1 MKQKNVVLMVIAVG
15 CGLAAAFL
23 TSQMNAKSQVEQIDV
38 IVAAKDLPVGTTIT
52 REELNKLVKIKS
64 VPKDALPPAYVTNI
78 EELVDKRLSRPL
90 RAEETF
96 NPQDLLKGGAITLP
110 PGYNMVSLPV
120 SVGQAAAG
128 FVGPGSRV
136 DVIASVRLSN
146 QLKAFPLLVNM
157 LVVAVDTQTTYQGN
171 GVFPTLNMVS
181 FAVKPKEALVLSL
194 AKSRGCNLELMLR
207 HPETSNPN
215 ETNDDK
221 LDAIIKLLS
230 DERGSKALVAQP
242 GGQDTPDG
250 PHLNPNDLPLPTAKT
265 PPTTEPKPAPAPS
278 PEPPVAPPPSIAT
291 TSVLV
296 AKRDIEPNTVLTND
310 LITTSFEWKELP
322 KDYASEAVRDLSEY
336 VGQVFKTGVAKGQWV
351 TGFMIGAASSKA
363 PPQDPFTLPKPAPTP
378 EVKPV
383 PIKQNYHDVAVHSA
397 SGTRIHRYVEVAPG
411 QWKKLAEL
419 TPEQAAKSSAT
430 HPMPETPK
438 TPDDPPREKPIE

>member
-23 TSQMNAKSQVEQIDV
+23 TSQMNAKNQVEQVDV

-52 REELNKLVKIKS
+52 RDELNKLVKIKS
-64 VPKDALPPAYVTNI
+64 VPKDALPPAYVTNM

-171 GVFPTLNMVS
+171 GVFPSLNMVS

-242 GGQDTPDG
+242 GSQDTPDG
-250 PHLNPNDLPLPTAKT
+250 PHLIPDEPQPSAPKAT
-265 PPTTEPKPAPAPS
+265 PKPEPKPEPPAS
-278 PEPPVAPPPSIAT
+278 PEPPVAPPPSLAT
-291 TSVLV
+291 VQVLV
-296 AKRDIEPNTVLTND
+296 AKQDIDANTVLTND
-310 LITTSFEWKELP
+310 LITTAFEWKELP
-322 KDYASEAVRDLSEY
+322 KDYAADAVTDLAAH
-336 VGQVFKTGVAKGQWV
+336 VGQVLKTGVAKGQWV
-351 TGFMIGAASSKA
+351 TGFMLGAASSKA
-363 PPQDPFTLPKPAPTP
+363 PPQDPFTLPKPGPTP

-383 PIKQNYHDVAVHSA
+383 PVKQNYHDVAVHSA

-411 QWKKLAEL
+411 QWKKVAEL
-419 TPEQAAKSSAT
+419 TPEQATRSQT
-430 HPMPETPK
+430 VNNPPETPK
-438 TPDDPPREKPIE
+438 TPDEPPREKHID